1 MTRIKAAA
9 ARTFQA
15 VVIGVSTGG
24 VRALQTLLGQLPAD
38 FSLPV
43 LVVQHM
49 TPDSGSGFAKLLD
62 DRCAL
67 HVKEADEQEIILP
80 GTDYLAP
87 PNYHLLVE
95 PAGFL
100 SLSADPPVSFSR
112 PSVDVLFESAAAV
125 FGPELIGVVLTGA
138 NFDGSRGLK
147 TIKQGGGVAIVQ
159 DPEDAEAEQMP
170 LAAIA
175 ATRVDYV
182 VALDGIAALLQ
193 ELASKRGMVPQNIR
207 ERDA

>member
-1 MTRIKAAA
+1 MARIKTTG
-9 ARTFQA
+9 ARTFKA

-24 VRALQTLLGQLPAD
+24 VRALQTLLGRLPAD
-38 FSLPV
+38 FPLPV
-43 LVVQHM
+43 LIVQHM
-49 TPDSGSGFAKLLD
+49 TPDSGGDFARLLN

-67 HVKEADEQEIILP
+67 RVKEADEQDKILP
-80 GTDYLAP
+80 GTVYLAP
-87 PNYHLLVE
+87 ANYHLLVE
-95 PAGFL
+95 PKGFL

-147 TIKQGGGVAIVQ
+147 IIKQGGGLAIVQ
-159 DPEDAEAEQMP
+159 DPADAQAEQMP
-170 LAAIA
+170 QAAIA

-182 VALDGIAALLQ
+182 VALDGMAALLQ
-193 ELASKRGMVPQNIR
+193 KLASKRGLVPHTIR

>member
-1 MTRIKAAA
+1 MARIATAG

-38 FSLPV
+38 FPVPV

-49 TPDSGSGFAKLLD
+49 APDSESGFAKLLD
-62 DRCAL
+62 DRCSL
-67 HVKEADEQEIILP
+67 CVKEADEQDQIVP
-80 GTDYLAP
+80 GTVYLAP

-95 PAGFL
+95 PNGFL
-100 SLSADPPVSFSR
+100 SLSADPHVSFSR

-125 FGPELIGVVLTGA
+125 FGAELIGVVLTGA

-147 TIKQGGGVAIVQ
+147 TIKQCGGLAIVQ
-159 DPEDAEAEQMP
+159 DPADAEAEQMP
-170 LAAIA
+170 QAAIA
-175 ATRVDYV
+175 ATEVDHV
-182 VALDGIAALLQ
+182 IALDAMAALLQ
-193 ELASKRGMVPQNIR
+193 KLAPKHGTAHNIR

>member
-1 MTRIKAAA
+1 MASIATTG

-24 VRALQTLLGQLPAD
+24 VHALQTLLGQLPAD

-49 TPDSGSGFAKLLD
+49 APDSGSSFAKLLD

-67 HVKEADEQEIILP
+67 NVKEADEQDQILP
-80 GTDYLAP
+80 GTVYLAP

-95 PAGFL
+95 PMGFL
-100 SLSADPPVSFSR
+100 SLSADPHVSFSR

-125 FGPELIGVVLTGA
+125 FGAELIGVVLTGA

-147 TIKQGGGVAIVQ
+147 TIKQCGGVAIVQ
-159 DPEDAEAEQMP
+159 DPADAEAEQMP
-170 LAAIA
+170 QAAIA
-175 ATRVDYV
+175 ATGVDYV
-182 VALDGIAALLQ
+182 IALDGMATLLQ
-193 ELASKRGMVPQNIR
+193 KLAPRRGTVPHKIR